1 MLKGSMKI
9 ELTDIHSGECET
21 VLETNMV
28 TDALAEIF
36 RPLGHAKS
44 TSKLLS
50 SYPPYYQNL
59 LGGLLLFDTA
69 IPEEA
74 DNFFPPATA
83 KLVGCGAYGDQNNT
97 LGTARGGYNQ
107 NESEFNIN
115 NRFVKYVYDFTTSQ
129 ANGTI
134 ASVCLTHKNGGYTS
148 YGSSDAEFTTSYPMS
163 LTICD
168 GYLQYVNTAQ
178 TGANTNDKYTS
189 LTLGV
194 TENLFV
200 IDRAT
205 DAAYYFRINTSTS
218 ISIIKR
224 KAYLKSVSLLENPYY
239 EKPFI
244 EEIVLPTLPTAMA
257 TNYFAF
263 NFDTA
268 NNTLYIFSS
277 SASKIS
283 PNGSI
288 LITAIAFDTWT
299 ITQTPLVNTTSVN
312 LISSG
317 TRYGYVHQGYVYLKY
332 ESSPY
337 DIYKFELGNSANVVK
352 LALVGVTSMTGSPQI
367 GINGRV
373 YFENA
378 GSNSTYYSLLIA
390 NESTNEISKP
400 ENKRICGSSY
410 LYSFTPVLN
419 EPLLYFVSYGS
430 LSTIGFVMLTNYLA
444 TINNLTEP
452 VVKTADK
459 TMKITYII
467 QEQ

>member
-1 MLKGSMKI
+1 MLKGTMKI
-9 ELTDIHSGECET
+9 ELTDVKTGNTQT
-21 VLETNMV
+21 VLESNMV
-28 TDALAEIF
+28 TNALSEIF

-44 TSKLLS
+44 SGKLLS

-59 LGGLLLFDTA
+59 LGGLLLFDSPITED
-69 IPEEA
+69 PS
-74 DNFFPPATA
+74 NFYPPASA

-97 LGTARGGYNQ
+97 LGTLRGGYNQ
-107 NESEFNIN
+107 TESEFNIN
-115 NRFVKYVYDFTTSQ
+115 SRYMKYVYDFTTAQ

-148 YGSSDAEFTTSYPMS
+148 YGSADAEFTTTYPLS

-178 TGANTNDKYTS
+178 TGGNTNDKYNS

-205 DAAYYFRINTSTS
+205 DAAYYFRVNTSTS

-224 KAYLKSVSLLENPYY
+224 KAYIKSVSMFENPYY

-244 EEIVLPTLPTAMA
+244 EEITIPTLQTAMA
-257 TNYFAF
+257 TSYFSF

-277 SASKIS
+277 AASKIS

-288 LITAIAFDTWT
+288 LITAIAFDNWSV
-299 ITQTPLVNTTSVN
+299 TQTPLVNTTTVN
-312 LISSG
+312 LVSSG
-317 TRYGYVHQGYVYLKY
+317 TRYGYVHRGYVYLKY

-352 LALVGVTSMTGSPQI
+352 LTLSGVTSMTGSAQM

-390 NESTNEISKP
+390 NDSTNVINKP
-400 ENKRICGSSY
+400 ENKRISGSSN

-419 EPLLYFVSYGS
+419 EPLLYFVSCGS
-430 LSTIGFVMLTNYLA
+430 YSTVGFVMLTNYLA